1 MIKRTIVTVL
11 LLFAGL
17 MSQAQSPRAVI
28 KAILSGE
35 DQASVTQKYE
45 KAVEKHDFGEPAMIL
60 ANDMLLNSEGQ
71 PVFAYVNYC
80 AHRSEIENDEE
91 VIKIFK
97 SLKAELSNVFNQM
110 ESLSA
115 IKIME
120 ENVESTY
127 DKYIQVAE
135 LNSHPMLKALKQARE
150 KRAFGDVCAANTIAE
165 YDRFLAKYADAMQ
178 SRIDS
183 VVSMRTDLVFDTV
196 MVSNVEQ
203 ASVDFIAD
211 YPEYKRIDEV
221 QTHLSDI
228 RFDLAV
234 ADGGMELLRNFAQMY
249 PSYPRI
255 DRVIA
260 MLSVLDYDL
269 LDLKDLAA
277 VAAYVEKYPV
287 ATHTPELVAML
298 AHEKMIE
305 TADLAA
311 IFSYVKEHGYDAE
324 FSRII
329 RAVAR
334 IHGKAIMTP
343 DIREVDMVR
352 FIDASGKVGYWN
364 LRGEVAVEPVFE
376 LFTPAG
382 DYPYDV
388 AHGVEF
394 LSGRNAAAVCNAGLV
409 GVVNS
414 KGEMVV
420 PLNGVG
426 IVMDDRIRLLVRQ
439 TGGGSYP
446 EYATEEYDFSGAPIS
461 MGTYVKSREVPACDR
476 HGEFD
481 PGVSFEFKNGRINST
496 VNVCLESTG
505 FFRYIVNHD
514 GSTLNQ
520 KVSSFQ
526 AYTDEFIVT
535 ERGLTNVKNWIV
547 AGPDPYDDHHFI
559 KDGRILVCKGG
570 KYGYLDDKMAVAIP
584 IQYLSAEDFCGATA
598 LVDGNKLIDRDGN
611 TVFEAGSIVPF
622 NTLLPEL
629 KWAHY
634 TLYRYER
641 DGVEGLVDSTGH
653 VFCEGTLP
661 SKEAGLVEILSM

>member
-1 MIKRTIVTVL
+1 MSL
-11 LLFAGL
+11 LAAGIIA
-17 MSQAQSPRAVI
+17 QAQSPRAVI
-28 KAILSGE
+28 KAILAGE
-35 DQASVTQKYE
+35 DHASVAQKYD

-60 ANDMLLNSEGQ
+60 ANDMILQSEGQ
-71 PVFAYVNYC
+71 SVFAYVNYC
-80 AHRSEIENDEE
+80 AHRAEIEGNEDI
-91 VIKIFK
+91 IKMLK
-97 SLKAELSNVFNQM
+97 SLKADINTIFNQM
-110 ESLSA
+110 ESISA
-115 IKIME
+115 IKVME
-120 ENVESTY
+120 EDQESSY

-135 LNSHPMLKALKQARE
+135 LNAHPMLKILKQARE
-150 KRAFGDVCAANTIAE
+150 KKAFGDVCAANTIQE
-165 YDRFLAKYADAMQ
+165 FDRFLAKYPDGVQ

-183 VVSMRTDLVFDTV
+183 VVAMRTDLVFDTV
-196 MVSNVEQ
+196 MVSTAEQ

-221 QTHLSDI
+221 KTHLSDI
-228 RFDLAV
+228 RFDIAV
-234 ADGGMELLRNFAQMY
+234 ADGGMELLRNFVELY
-249 PSYPRI
+249 PAYPRV
-255 DRVIA
+255 DQVIR
-260 MLSVLDYDL
+260 MLSVLEYEI
-269 LDLKDLAA
+269 LDIKDLVA
-277 VAAYVEKYPV
+277 VASYVEKYP
-287 ATHTPELVAML
+287 AAEHTPELVELL
-298 AHEKMIE
+298 AYEKIIE

-311 IFSYVKEHGYDAE
+311 IFAYVKEHGYEAG
-324 FSRII
+324 FSRMI

-334 IHGKAIMTP
+334 IHGKAIVTP

-364 LRGEVAVEPVFE
+364 LRGEVAVEPVFDV
-376 LFTPAG
+376 FTPSG

-394 LSGRNAAAVCNAGLV
+394 LSGRNAAAVCNAGLC
-409 GVVNS
+409 GVVNRN
-414 KGEMVV
+414 GEMVV

-426 IVMDDRIRLLVRQ
+426 VVMDDRIRLLVRQ
-439 TGGGSYP
+439 TGGGSHP
-446 EYATEEYDFSGAPIS
+446 EYATEEYDFSGAPLS
-461 MGTYVKSREVPACDR
+461 MGTYVKSREASLCDR

-496 VNVCLESTG
+496 VNVCLEATG

-526 AYTDEFIVT
+526 AYTDEYIVT
-535 ERGLTNVKNWIV
+535 ERGLTNVSNWIV

-570 KYGYLDDKMAVAIP
+570 KYGYLDDKMAVVIP
-584 IQYLSAEDFCGATA
+584 LQYLSAEDFCGATA

-611 TVFEAGSIVPF
+611 IVFEASAIAPF

-634 TLYRYER
+634 MLYRYER
-641 DGVEGLVDSTGH
+641 DGAEGLVDSTGH
-653 VFCEGTLP
+653 VFCEGSLP
-661 SKEAGLVEILSM
+661 SKDAGIVEILSM